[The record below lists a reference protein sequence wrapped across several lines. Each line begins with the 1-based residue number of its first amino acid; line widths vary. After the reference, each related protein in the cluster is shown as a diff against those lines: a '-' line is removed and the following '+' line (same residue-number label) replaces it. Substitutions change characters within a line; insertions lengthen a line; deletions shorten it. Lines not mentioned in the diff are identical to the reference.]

1 MSLGLPRFLGLLTGS
16 ETRPYTNV
24 TEVPSSLVTSA
35 ICFLATEPD
44 KMGLGLSVWAD
55 RSRIFMKLKLD
66 RIISI
71 ATLFAALVAIILV
84 LKKPAQVAQP
94 QAPAATA
101 TPAQSFGQKMEQL
114 EQAAQQASP
123 ASSGNYAAA
132 PSQTQQTVSSSP
144 QAKAETHSNSGGI
157 GALLAQAAGAAGL
170 GGLSPDSNVGDG
182 EPNIKDQQVTYEGD
196 LVHGRFLTEIAGK
209 DVWVTISGHMGSK
222 DGYATFEPTEFKVG
236 DVSVP
241 VSLVNPALQRKLAE
255 QRDKLKL
262 PD

>member
-1 MSLGLPRFLGLLTGS
+1 
-16 ETRPYTNV
+16 
-24 TEVPSSLVTSA
+24 
-35 ICFLATEPD
+35 
-44 KMGLGLSVWAD
+44 
-55 RSRIFMKLKLD
+55 MKLKLD

-101 TPAQSFGQKMEQL
+101 APAQSFGQKMEQL

-123 ASSGNYAAA
+123 VSSGNYAGT
-132 PSQTQQTVSSSP
+132 PSQSQPAVPSSP

-262 PD
+262 PE